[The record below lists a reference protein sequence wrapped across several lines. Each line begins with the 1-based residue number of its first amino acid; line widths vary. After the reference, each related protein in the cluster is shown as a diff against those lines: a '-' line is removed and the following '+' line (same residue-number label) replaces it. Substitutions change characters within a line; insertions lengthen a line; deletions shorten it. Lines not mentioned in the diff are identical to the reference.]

1 MEWPDVDS
9 MTESQVRAELVEQR
23 KRYDIVEKDLYK
35 QMAESRKYQA
45 QITAL
50 QQLTAAQGITM
61 NNTSSTF
68 TLPSEFKK
76 LWDELITEHLL
87 DAFPDLIDDYK
98 KMTVLTQ

>member
-1 MEWPDVDS
+1 
-9 MTESQVRAELVEQR
+9 
-23 KRYDIVEKDLYK
+23 
-35 QMAESRKYQA
+35 MAESRRNLT
-45 QITAL
+45 QIAAL
-50 QQLTAAQGITM
+50 QQLHAAQGLAT

-98 KMTVLTQ
+98 KMTVLT